1 MSFPYPVTASDTYKL
16 VLCRTNGGAVVP
28 GVFTHNRNL
37 WLLSARARSLE
48 LELQANTKFSHENLV
63 TLDYENW
70 LLEVAKFIS
79 RAAHFGTTDR
89 GGNDYYAGHITD
101 VARRVDEDTNG
112 DIDKAAKLLKEK
124 GAIKD
129 ENIFNLYTKITGKS
143 SFKQGRYKFNTEN
156 DVKTIVEKL
165 VKGDVNKEEIK
176 LQLLEGKTMTDLA
189 EVVEKVTVNT
199 KEQFLNKMKDKE
211 YIKKLSEKF
220 WFIDYDTVTNKDI
233 YYPLEGYLFPDT
245 YIFDNKEVGI
255 ETIIDTMLKHTE
267 KKLVDYKNITDKKK
281 LTIHEVLTLASIIE
295 LEAGTSKT
303 KSEEKNLTD
312 REIVAKIFMN
322 RINKKMSLRK

>member
-1 MSFPYPVTASDTYKL
+1 MDENMFENNLENEIDNSFVIDYSEEP
-16 VLCRTNGGAVVP
+16 NGRRRGR
-28 GVFTHNRNL
+28 NRNNL
-37 WLLSARARSLE
+37 NNIWKIGIIVTIVILFLGGIIVFSIYNNNLSPISKKGEGKDIKLLVE
-48 LELQANTKFSHENLV
+48 K
-63 TLDYENW
+63 
-70 LLEVAKFIS
+70 
-79 RAAHFGTTDR
+79 G
-89 GGNDYYAGHITD
+89 
-101 VARRVDEDTNG
+101 DTVKG
-112 DIDKAAKLLKEK
+112 IAKLLKEK

-156 DVKTIVEKL
+156 DVKTIVEKF

-211 YIKKLSEKF
+211 YIKKLSEKY

-281 LTIHEVLTLASIIE
+281 LTVHEVLTLASIIE

-303 KSEEKNLTD
+303 KSEEKTLTD

>member
-1 MSFPYPVTASDTYKL
+1 MDDNMFENDEREYIEEEAIIDNSIVVDYSQRPKNARKNS
-16 VLCRTNGGAVVP
+16 RNNGKKNKIILIVVIAILAVMMIT
-28 GVFTHNRNL
+28 GIIFLNIYNNG
-37 WLLSARARSLE
+37 LSP
-48 LELQANTKFSHENLV
+48 
-63 TLDYENW
+63 
-70 LLEVAKFIS
+70 VAKKGEGKDIKLLVEK
-79 RAAHFGTTDR
+79 G
-89 GGNDYYAGHITD
+89 
-101 VARRVDEDTNG
+101 DTVKE
-112 DIDKAAKLLKEK
+112 IAKLLKEK

-129 ENIFNLYTKITGKS
+129 ENIFNLYTRISGKS
-143 SFKQGRYKFNTEN
+143 AFKQGRYKFSTEE

-211 YIKKLSEKF
+211 YIKKLSEKY

-303 KSEEKNLTD
+303 KSEEKTLTD

>member
-1 MSFPYPVTASDTYKL
+1 MDENMFENNMENEIDNSFVIDYSEEPNSRRRNRKNLNNIWKIGIIVTIVILFLGGIIAFSIYNNNLSPVSKKGEGKDIKLLVEKGDTVK
-16 VLCRTNGGAVVP
+16 G
-28 GVFTHNRNL
+28 
-37 WLLSARARSLE
+37 
-48 LELQANTKFSHENLV
+48 
-63 TLDYENW
+63 
-70 LLEVAKFIS
+70 I
-79 RAAHFGTTDR
+79 
-89 GGNDYYAGHITD
+89 
-101 VARRVDEDTNG
+101 
-112 DIDKAAKLLKEK
+112 AKLLKEK

-211 YIKKLSEKF
+211 YIRKLSEKY
-220 WFIDYDTVTNKDI
+220 WFIDYNTVTNQDI

-255 ETIIDTMLKHTE
+255 ETIIDAMLKQTE
-267 KKLVDYKNITDKKK
+267 KRLEEYKNISGNKI
-281 LTIHEVLTLASIIE
+281 LTVHRSINTCICC
-295 LEAGTSKT
+295 
-303 KSEEKNLTD
+303 
-312 REIVAKIFMN
+312 
-322 RINKKMSLRK
+322 RIRSRNI

>member
-1 MSFPYPVTASDTYKL
+1 MDDNMF
-16 VLCRTNGGAVVP
+16 
-28 GVFTHNRNL
+28 
-37 WLLSARARSLE
+37 
-48 LELQANTKFSHENLV
+48 EN
-63 TLDYENW
+63 DEREY
-70 LLEVAKFIS
+70 I
-79 RAAHFGTTDR
+79 
-89 GGNDYYAGHITD
+89 
-101 VARRVDEDTNG
+101 DEDAIIDNSIVVDYSQRPKNSRKNNKIGRKNNKTILIVVISIIAVMLIIGLIFLGIYNNG
-112 DIDKAAKLLKEK
+112 LSPVSKKGEGKDIKLLVEKGDTVKGIAKLLKEK

-211 YIKKLSEKF
+211 YIKKLSEKY

-303 KSEEKNLTD
+303 KSEEKTLTD